1 MIKNEE
7 SGAGLSAAE
16 ASGFSAGHLFASP
29 FRNGN
34 NDALATAIAGAVQQI
49 NHLKPS
55 QANSSAFLGNNAGLV
70 FTRGSFHDAKL
81 QERGK
86 PLDEVIGEVTA
97 MFEGLPNWGHPLNMS
112 NICPQE
118 NTAAII
124 ASMLTQVFSPNILEA
139 EYAWNTARAELES
152 AAILADLAGW
162 DARKAGGLYTYGGS
176 GCWMYQLKYALSR
189 VLPDSRN
196 KGIRTDA
203 KIICSEQAHYAMFNS
218 TDWTGLGMDHIITV
232 KTLPGSNT
240 LDPDHLEEILKK
252 CTARNIPVISV
263 ICTMATTDACA
274 FDPVKKVRD
283 LLDRYPNSPEYGK
296 ALLYCDAVIGWA
308 WMAFKDYDF
317 TNNPMGLSESVLE
330 AAGRNLKAV
339 EEIRYADAFGVD
351 FHKSFAPLAS
361 SMFVYRDAAEFEQL
375 LKRKEAAYLQER
387 GDYNPHSYTL
397 EVSRSASGSMAGWAT
412 LTYLGSEGIRAVL
425 ARGLENKR
433 YLLHKMAAYPD
444 MVCANQADNGSVVLL
459 RIYSRDTHAFSQY
472 ENELCD
478 SACQDALSR
487 HNKLTE
493 SIGELLWQW
502 FREGKKINGMFT
514 PYLSLTKGFRP
525 AIYTGCDDSDAVV
538 YALKVYPV
546 NVFITEEIMDH
557 ALVCIRAARDEVMP
571 YFNSN

>member
-55 QANSSAFLGNNAGLV
+55 RADSSAFLGNNAGLV
-70 FTRGSFHDAKL
+70 FTRGSFHHAKL

-176 GCWMYQLKYALSR
+176 GCWMYQLKYAMSR

-308 WMAFKDYDF
+308 WMAFKNYDF

-433 YLLHKMAAYPD
+433 YLLQKMAAYPD
-444 MVCANQADNGSVVLL
+444 MVCANRADNGSVVLL
-459 RIYSRDTHAFSQY
+459 RIYPRDTHAFSQY

-502 FREGKKINGMFT
+502 FREGKKINGMCT

-525 AIYTGCDDSDAVV
+525 AAYTDCDGSNAVV

-557 ALVCIRAARDEVMP
+557 ALTCIRAARDEVMP

>member
-70 FTRGSFHDAKL
+70 FTRGSFHHAKL

-196 KGIRTDA
+196 KGIRTDG

-240 LDPDHLEEILKK
+240 LDPDHLEEILKR

-317 TNNPMGLSESVLE
+317 TNNPMGLSESALE

-444 MVCANQADNGSVVLL
+444 MVCANRADNGSVVLL

-525 AIYTGCDDSDAVV
+525 AAYTDCDDSDAVV

>member
-7 SGAGLSAAE
+7 SGAGVSVAE
-16 ASGFSAGHLFASP
+16 VSGFSAEHLFASP
-29 FRNGN
+29 FGNGN

-55 QANSSAFLGNNAGLV
+55 QANSAAFLGHDASLAL
-70 FTRGSFHDAKL
+70 TRDSFHQAKL
-81 QERGK
+81 QDRGK

-139 EYAWNTARAELES
+139 EYAWNTAKAELES

-203 KIICSEQAHYAMFNS
+203 KIICSEQAHYAMLNS

-232 KTLPGSNT
+232 RTLPDSNVM
-240 LDPDHLEEILKK
+240 DPDHLEEILKT
-252 CTARNIPVISV
+252 CTARNIPVVSV

-283 LLDRYPNSPEYGK
+283 LLDQYPNSPEYGK
-296 ALLYCDAVIGWA
+296 TLLYCDAVIGWA
-308 WMAFKDYDF
+308 WMAFRDYDF
-317 TNNPMGLSESVLE
+317 INNPMGLSASVLE
-330 AAGRNLKAV
+330 AAGKNLRAV

-361 SMFVYRDAAEFEQL
+361 SMFVYRDAEEFERL

-387 GDYNPHSYTL
+387 GDYNPHNYTL

-412 LTYLGSEGIRAVL
+412 LRYMGSEGIRAVL
-425 ARGLENKR
+425 ARGLENKC
-433 YLLHKMAAYPD
+433 YLLQKMDAYKD
-444 MVCANQADNGSVVLL
+444 MVCVNRADNGSVVLL
-459 RIYSRDTHAFSQY
+459 RIYPPDTCASSQF
-472 ENELCD
+472 EHELCD
-478 SACQDALSR
+478 AAYQDALTR

-502 FREGKKINGMFT
+502 FREGRKINGLFT

-525 AIYTGCDDSDAVV
+525 AAYTDCDDSNAVV

-546 NVFITEEIMDH
+546 NVFVTEEIMDH
-557 ALVCIRAARDEVMP
+557 ALTCIRIARDEVMP

>member
-1 MIKNEE
+1 MIQHEK
-7 SGAGLSAAE
+7 SGEGLSATATSGCSAE
-16 ASGFSAGHLFASP
+16 QFFASP
-29 FRNGN
+29 FRNRN
-34 NDALATAIAGAVQQI
+34 NDALAAAIAGAVQQI
-49 NHLKPS
+49 NSLKPF
-55 QANSSAFLGNNAGLV
+55 QTNSPAFLGNDAGL
-70 FTRGSFHDAKL
+70 TLTKDSFRHTKL
-81 QERGK
+81 QHRGK
-86 PLDEVIGEVTA
+86 PLNEITGEITA
-97 MFEGLPNWGHPLNMS
+97 MFQGLPNWGHPLNMS

-162 DARKAGGLYTYGGS
+162 DTRKAGGLYTYGGS

-203 KIICSEQAHYAMFNS
+203 RIICSEQAHYAMLNS

-232 KTLPGSNT
+232 KTLPACNT
-240 LDPDHLEEILKK
+240 MDPDHLEEILKK
-252 CTARNIPVISV
+252 CTSENIPVVSV

-283 LLDRYPNSPEYGK
+283 LLDQYPNGPEYGK

-308 WMAFKDYDF
+308 WMAFRDYDF
-317 TNNPMGLSESVLE
+317 KNNPMKLSESVLE
-330 AAGRNLKAV
+330 AASKNLEAV
-339 EEIRYADAFGVD
+339 DEIRYADAFGVD

-361 SMFVYRDAAEFEQL
+361 SMFVYRNADEFEQL

-387 GDYNPHSYTL
+387 GDYNPHNYTL

-412 LTYLGSEGIRAVL
+412 LTYLGSEGIQAVL

-433 YLLHKMAAYPD
+433 YLLQKMSGYSD
-444 MVCANQADNGSVVLL
+444 MVCANSADHGSVTLL
-459 RIYSRDTHAFSQY
+459 RIYPQGTDALSQY
-472 ENELCD
+472 EHELCD
-478 SACQDALSR
+478 PGYLADLVK
-487 HNKLTE
+487 HNTLTA
-493 SIGELLWQW
+493 SVSELLWKW
-502 FREGKKINGMFT
+502 FREGKKINGLYT

-525 AIYTGCDDSDAVV
+525 AVYTDCDDPAAVV
-538 YALKVYPV
+538 YAIKVYPV
-546 NVFITEEIMDH
+546 NVFVTEEIMDH
-557 ALVCIRAARDEVMP
+557 ALSCIRIARDQIMP
-571 YFNSN
+571 